1 MNICDIVSG
10 WLGFMKKIMIVD
22 DEPDQIYTIKKSL
35 ENTGEKYEIIPANSG
50 EQCLEFL
57 VKNQIPDL
65 ILLDIMMPGMSG
77 WMVFD
82 KLKDNVAWEKIPI
95 IFLTARTDKMAVN
108 AGEFLADDFI
118 EKPFETKDL
127 MSRIDNVLKDTTQK

>member
-1 MNICDIVSG
+1 MNIYDIVSG

-35 ENTGEKYEIIPANSG
+35 ENTGEK
-50 EQCLEFL
+50 CLEFL